1 MVTERTVSVNRT
13 TGKLLTIC
21 ARKWNVMD
29 GARPYGS
36 GLQALKKR
44 VEEEVKVIF
53 LFLSNEVL
61 MASFTYLVTSST

>member
-1 MVTERTVSVNRT
+1 MVTKRTVSVNRT

-36 GLQALKKR
+36 GLQRLKKT
-44 VEEEVKVIF
+44 VEEEVKVIL

-61 MASFTYLVTSST
+61 KANFTYLVSSLT